1 MTTDDLSG
9 PERLRA
15 ARQQHWRAE
24 IERLEGQRA
33 RSHDPKTQARLAER
47 IRIEQRRLG
56 NA

>member
-24 IERLEGQRA
+24 IERLEGLRA
-33 RSHDPKTQARLAER
+33 RSRHPKTQARLTER
-47 IRIEQRRLG
+47 IRIAHGRLR